1 MGKKILIV
9 DDEEVIRK
17 FLRIHLSK
25 LGYEVKEA
33 TDGAE
38 ALKQLGKDD
47 FDLLIC
53 DILMPNKDGWQVL
66 KEMRSDPKTKDIP
79 VIVLTA
85 KNEDSDMF
93 KGYDLGANYYMTKPF
108 TKAQLLYGL
117 KLMLG
122 EDWGKSECS
131 LRLSCYSPFV
141 ALLPSIERATS
152 LTVLRK
158 SCYVKIIDKLFWIC
172 FRSNSI
178 LCGFAN
184 HESRVPQATNIPS
197 GSSPKDEDNGHKR
210 I

>member
-1 MGKKILIV
+1 MMGKKILIV

-33 TDGAE
+33 ADGAE

-122 EDWGKSECS
+122 ED
-131 LRLSCYSPFV
+131 
-141 ALLPSIERATS
+141 
-152 LTVLRK
+152 
-158 SCYVKIIDKLFWIC
+158 
-172 FRSNSI
+172 
-178 LCGFAN
+178 
-184 HESRVPQATNIPS
+184 S
-197 GSSPKDEDNGHKR
+197 GEIR
-210 I
+210 M